1 MQKVLVPQNSFQ
13 YGEISPSTIMRT
25 DSPVYASSAQS
36 LQNMIVLSS
45 GAVKKRTGLKFH
57 AANAQTDTTVRLFP
71 FIFDDN
77 EEYLIAIGDGYV
89 LCYYL
94 NSTGGLTLVS
104 TITQDVDSAALPF
117 DKDYINQYTTAH
129 YGDVMFIC
137 HPLFAPR
144 LLTRTGLTS
153 FNISTFSFDTRI
165 DNKVIYQPYSGF
177 HGAGVTL
184 NPSAVSGTGV
194 TFVTSADYFTAS
206 HVGSVIRYHKDEI
219 TITSFQSATQV
230 TGDIVDTL
238 DLRLAVLNPLRTAD
252 GSDEVEVTQLLHG
265 FGGGESIIV
274 SGASAVGG
282 INTANINGARTVLAI
297 IDENTY
303 SFTAGG
309 SANLSEDGGGYV
321 SIGSHAP
328 TDNWD
333 EQSFSAARGYPAA
346 VTFHENR
353 LCFAGTIA
361 EPDTI
366 WMSKIGDFFDFDV
379 GDGGDTDSINLV
391 AATGDV
397 NEIRYLVSNRDLQV
411 FTLSDE
417 LYVPTYLNQAITPTN
432 AQIRRQTPYGC
443 SFVKPS
449 SIDGATVFVERGG
462 RSIREFVYTDSEDAY
477 TATSISSLADHI
489 TDDPVDLSVVHSG
502 FQQSQ
507 SYAAMVMSD
516 GSMSLFSSSRS
527 EKRAAWSNVSTH
539 GNFTSVC
546 AVGSRLF
553 VSVAPTGAGDTV
565 FSEFTGE
572 VGLDSYLDIPYGTG
586 TLDVSSAYVRGS
598 VDVIGYLPTQDH
610 RGSPTY
616 TISAYLGSFAV
627 TAAGNIT
634 VTAHGDYTHFYVGKK
649 FDAKIVSNPVD
660 AALGAG
666 PATGQIRGVSSVVL
680 NLNNTT
686 SVKVNGRTF
695 NEPSGFTGNK
705 EFRLLGYSRNP
716 QVTIEQ
722 DSPMPLQV
730 NGLISELV
738 V

>member
-45 GAVKKRTGLKFH
+45 GAVKKRTGLKYQ
-57 AANAQTDTTVRLFP
+57 ATNAQTDKTTHLAP
-71 FIFDDN
+71 FVFDDN
-77 EEYLIAIGDGYV
+77 EQYLIAIGDGYL

-94 NSTGGLTLVS
+94 NASGGLTLVS
-104 TITQDVDSAALPF
+104 TLTQDVNSAALPF
-117 DKDYINQYTTAH
+117 DKDYINQYTTAQ

-144 LLTRTGLTS
+144 LLTRTSLTA
-153 FNISTFSFDTRI
+153 FNVSTFSFDARI
-165 DNKVIYQPYSGF
+165 DNKVIYQPYTRF
-177 HGAGVTL
+177 HSAGVTL
-184 NPSAVSGTGV
+184 NPSKVSGNGATL
-194 TFVTSADYFTAS
+194 TTSANYFTAS

-219 TITSFQSATQV
+219 TITSVQSATQA
-230 TGDIVDTL
+230 TGNIVDSL
-238 DLRLAVLNPLRTAD
+238 DLRLAILNPLRTAD
-252 GSDEVEVTQLLHG
+252 GSNKVEVIQLLHG
-265 FGGGESIIV
+265 FGGGEAITV
-274 SGASAVGG
+274 SGASATGG
-282 INTANINGARTVLAI
+282 INTANLNGSRTVYKI

-366 WMSKIGDFFDFDV
+366 WMSKIGDFFNFDL
-379 GDGGDTDSINLV
+379 GNAEDTDSINLV

-397 NEIRYLVSNRDLQV
+397 NEIRYLISNRDLQV

-443 SFVKPS
+443 SFVKPA

-477 TATSISSLADHI
+477 TATSISALASHI
-489 TDDPVDLSVVHSG
+489 TNDPVDLVVVHSG
-502 FQQSQ
+502 FNQSQ
-507 SYAAMVMSD
+507 SYAAMVMGD
-516 GSMSLFSSSRS
+516 GGMSLFSSSRS
-527 EKRAAWSNVSTH
+527 EKRAAWSSVSTS
-539 GNFTSVC
+539 GNFTSVT
-546 AVGSRLF
+546 AMGSRLF
-553 VSVAPTGAGDTV
+553 VNVLLDSGVSVL
-565 FSEFTGE
+565 SEFTGE
-572 VGLDSYLDIPYGTG
+572 VGLDAYLDIAYGTG
-586 TLDVSSAYVRGS
+586 TLDVSSVYASGN
-598 VDVIGYLPTQDH
+598 VDVIGYT
-610 RGSPTY
+610 STA
-616 TISAYLGSFAV
+616 SAHLGSFAV
-627 TAAGNIT
+627 TAGAIT
-634 VTAHGDYTHFYVGKK
+634 VTDHSDYTNFYVGAK
-649 FDAKIVSNPVD
+649 FESKIVSNPID
-660 AALGAG
+660 ASLGSG
-666 PATGQIRGVSSVVL
+666 PATGQVRGVSSVVL
-680 NLNNTT
+680 SLNNIT

-705 EFRLLGYSRNP
+705 EFRLLGYSRSP

>member
-45 GAVKKRTGLKFH
+45 GAVKKRTGLKYQ
-57 AANAQTDTTVRLFP
+57 ATNAQTDKTVHLSP
-71 FIFDDN
+71 FVFDDN
-77 EEYLIAIGDGYV
+77 EEYVIAIGDGYV

-94 NSTGGLTLVS
+94 NASGGLTLVS

-117 DKDYINQYTTAH
+117 DKDYINQYTTAQ

-144 LLTRTGLTS
+144 LLTRTSLTA
-153 FNISTFSFDTRI
+153 FNVSTFSFDTRI
-165 DNKVIYQPYSGF
+165 DNNVIYQPYTRF
-177 HGAGVTL
+177 HGSGVTL
-184 NPSAVSGTGV
+184 NPSAVSGSNV
-194 TFVTSADYFTAS
+194 TFTTSANYFTAG

-219 TITSFQSATQV
+219 NITSFQSATQV
-230 TGDIVDTL
+230 TGTIVDTL
-238 DLRLAVLNPLRTAD
+238 ELRLSVLNPLRTAD
-252 GSDEVEVTQLLHG
+252 GSNKVEVTQLLHG
-265 FGGGESIIV
+265 FGGGEAITI

-282 INTANINGARTVLAI
+282 ISTAKLNGARTVFAI

-309 SANLSEDGGGYV
+309 NGNANVSEDGGGYV

-333 EQSFSAARGYPAA
+333 EQSWSSVRGYPAA

-366 WMSKIGDFFDFDV
+366 WMSKIGDFFNFDV
-379 GDGGDTDSINLV
+379 GDADDTDSINLV

-397 NEIRYLVSNRDLQV
+397 NEIRYLISNRDLQV

-417 LYVPTYLNQAITPTN
+417 LYVPTYLNQAMTPTN

-443 SFVKPS
+443 SFVKPA

-462 RSIREFVYTDSEDAY
+462 RSIREYVYTDSEDAY
-477 TATSISSLADHI
+477 TATSISSLASHI
-489 TDDPVDLSVVHSG
+489 TNNPVDLAVVHSG
-502 FQQSQ
+502 FEQSQ
-507 SYAAMVMSD
+507 SYAAMVMGD
-516 GSMSLFSSSRS
+516 GSISLFSSSRS
-527 EKRAAWSNVSTH
+527 EKRAAWSHVSTN
-539 GNFTSVC
+539 GNFTSV
-546 AVGSRLF
+546 ASVGSRLF
-553 VSVAPTGAGDTV
+553 VSVLLDSGAAV

-572 VGLDSYLDIPYGTG
+572 VGLDTYLDIAYGNG
-586 TLDVSSAYVRGS
+586 TLDVSSVYASGT
-598 VDVIGYLPTQDH
+598 VDVIGYT
-610 RGSPTY
+610 ST
-616 TISAYLGSFAV
+616 TSAHLGSFDV
-627 TAAGNIT
+627 TAGNIT
-634 VTAHGDYTHFYVGKK
+634 VTAHSDYTNFYVGKK
-649 FDAKIVSNPVD
+649 FDAKIVSNPID

-680 NLNNTT
+680 NLNNIT

>member
-1 MQKVLVPQNSFQ
+1 
-13 YGEISPSTIMRT
+13 MRT

-45 GAVKKRTGLKFH
+45 GAVKKRTGLKYQ
-57 AANAQTDTTVRLFP
+57 ATNAQTDKTVHLSP
-71 FIFDDN
+71 FVFDDN
-77 EEYLIAIGDGYV
+77 EEYIIAIGDGYV

-94 NSTGGLTLVS
+94 NASGGLTLVS
-104 TITQDVDSAALPF
+104 TITQDVNSAALPF
-117 DKDYINQYTTAH
+117 DKDYINQYTTAQ

-144 LLTRTGLTS
+144 LLTRTSLTA
-153 FNISTFSFDTRI
+153 FNVSTFSFDTRI
-165 DNKVIYQPYSGF
+165 DNRVIYQPYTRF
-177 HGAGVTL
+177 H
-184 NPSAVSGTGV
+184 GTGV
-194 TFVTSADYFTAS
+194 TLDPDKVIGAGAILTTSADYFTAN
-206 HVGSVIRYHKDEI
+206 HVGSVIRYHKNEI
-219 TITSFQSATQV
+219 NITSVQSATQA
-230 TGDIVDTL
+230 TGNIVG
-238 DLRLAVLNPLRTAD
+238 DLNVRLSVLNPLRTSD
-252 GSDEVEVTQLLHG
+252 GSDKIEVTQLLHG
-265 FGGGESIIV
+265 FAGGEAITVI
-274 SGASAVGG
+274 GASALGG
-282 INTANINGARTVLAI
+282 INTAQINGSRTVHAI

-309 SANLSEDGGGYV
+309 TANAAEDGGGYV
-321 SIGSHAP
+321 IIGCHAP

-353 LCFAGTIA
+353 LCLAGTIA

-366 WMSKIGDFFDFDV
+366 WMSKIGNFFNFDV
-379 GDGGDTDSINLV
+379 GDADDTDSINLV

-417 LYVPTYLNQAITPTN
+417 LYVPTYLNQAMTPTN

-443 SFVKPS
+443 SFVKPA
-449 SIDGATVFVERGG
+449 SIDGATIFSERGG
-462 RSIREFVYTDSEDAY
+462 RSVREYLYSDSENAY
-477 TATSISSLADHI
+477 VATSISSLASHI
-489 TDDPVDLSVVHSG
+489 TNDPVDLTVVHSG
-502 FQQSQ
+502 FNQSQ
-507 SYAAMVMSD
+507 SYAAMVMGD

-527 EKRAAWSNVSTH
+527 EKRAAWSHVSTG
-539 GNFTSVC
+539 GNFTS
-546 AVGSRLF
+546 ATSVGSRLF
-553 VSVAPTGAGDTV
+553 VSVLLDSGAAV

-572 VGLDSYLDIPYGTG
+572 VGLDAYLDIAYGTG
-586 TLDVSSAYVRGS
+586 TLNISGVYASGT
-598 VDVIGYLPTQDH
+598 VDVIGYT
-610 RGSPTY
+610 ST
-616 TISAYLGSFAV
+616 TSAHLGSFDV
-627 TAAGNIT
+627 TAGNIT
-634 VTAHGDYTHFYVGKK
+634 VTAHSDYTNFYVGKK

-680 NLNNTT
+680 NLNNIT

>member
-45 GAVKKRTGLKFH
+45 GAVKKRTGLKYQ
-57 AANAQTDTTVRLFP
+57 ATNAQTDKTVHLSP
-71 FIFDDN
+71 FVFDDN
-77 EEYLIAIGDGYV
+77 EEYIIAIGDGYV

-94 NSTGGLTLVS
+94 NASGGLTLVS
-104 TITQDVDSAALPF
+104 TITQDVNSAALPF
-117 DKDYINQYTTAH
+117 DKDYINQYTTAQ

-144 LLTRTGLTS
+144 LLTRTSLTA
-153 FNISTFSFDTRI
+153 FNVSTFSFDTRI
-165 DNKVIYQPYSGF
+165 DNRVIYQPYTRF
-177 HGAGVTL
+177 H
-184 NPSAVSGTGV
+184 GTGV
-194 TFVTSADYFTAS
+194 TLDPDKVIGAGAILTTSADYFTAN
-206 HVGSVIRYHKDEI
+206 HVGSVIRYHKNEI
-219 TITSFQSATQV
+219 NITSVQSATQA
-230 TGDIVDTL
+230 TGNIVG
-238 DLRLAVLNPLRTAD
+238 DLNVRLSVLNPLRTSD
-252 GSDEVEVTQLLHG
+252 GSDKIEVTQLLHG
-265 FGGGESIIV
+265 FAGGEAITVI
-274 SGASAVGG
+274 GASALGG
-282 INTANINGARTVLAI
+282 INTAQINGSRTVHAI

-309 SANLSEDGGGYV
+309 TANAAEDGGGYV
-321 SIGSHAP
+321 IIGCHAP

-353 LCFAGTIA
+353 LCLAGTIA

-366 WMSKIGDFFDFDV
+366 WMSKIGNFFNFDV
-379 GDGGDTDSINLV
+379 GDADDTDSINLV

-417 LYVPTYLNQAITPTN
+417 LYVPTYLNQAMTPTN

-443 SFVKPS
+443 SFVKPA
-449 SIDGATVFVERGG
+449 SIDGATIFSERGG
-462 RSIREFVYTDSEDAY
+462 RSVREYLYSDSENAY
-477 TATSISSLADHI
+477 VATSISSLASHI
-489 TDDPVDLSVVHSG
+489 TNDPVDLTVVHSG
-502 FQQSQ
+502 FNQSQ
-507 SYAAMVMSD
+507 SYAAMVMGD

-527 EKRAAWSNVSTH
+527 EKRAAWSHVSTG
-539 GNFTSVC
+539 GNFTS
-546 AVGSRLF
+546 ATSVGSRLF
-553 VSVAPTGAGDTV
+553 VSVLLDSGAAV

-572 VGLDSYLDIPYGTG
+572 VGLDAYLDIAYGTG
-586 TLDVSSAYVRGS
+586 TLNISGVYASGT
-598 VDVIGYLPTQDH
+598 VDVIGYT
-610 RGSPTY
+610 ST
-616 TISAYLGSFAV
+616 TSAHLGSFDV
-627 TAAGNIT
+627 TAGNIT
-634 VTAHGDYTHFYVGKK
+634 VTAHSDYTNFYVGKK

-680 NLNNTT
+680 NLNNIT